1 MNAVS
6 GQPPHTPLEVPTT
19 RGKEEFMLDLWNVLN
34 DVMRTDPWFAPFS
47 APAAT
52 LSPTLHADVAETDD
66 EYWITA
72 ELPGVPLENVQLAIA
87 DDVLTLSVDKR
98 PSADDGNRTY
108 HHVERRHGAFSRA
121 FRLPKVVDRDQVQ
134 ATMKDG
140 VLSVRLPKAEH
151 ARPRRIPVRAGALA
165 AGEAAP
171 RQITAE
177 GSATD
182 EHE

>member
-1 MNAVS
+1 M
-6 GQPPHTPLEVPTT
+6 LEI
-19 RGKEEFMLDLWNVLN
+19 WNVLS

-52 LSPTLHADVAETDD
+52 FGPTLHADVAESDA

-72 ELPGVPLENVQLAIA
+72 ELPGVSLEDVKLAIE

-98 PSADDGNRTY
+98 PGNEGEGRNY
-108 HHVERRHGAFSRA
+108 HHVERRYGTFSRA
-121 FRLPKVVDRDQVQ
+121 FRLPRGIDADQVQ

-140 VLSVRLPKAEH
+140 VLSIRLPKAEH
-151 ARPRRIPVRAGALA
+151 ARARKIPVRVGALPQA
-165 AGEAAP
+165 EAAP

-177 GSATD
+177 GSPSGNGD
-182 EHE
+182 

>member
-1 MNAVS
+1 MVR
-6 GQPPHTPLEVPTT
+6 TPGT
-19 RGKEEFMLDLWNVLN
+19 RNF
-34 DVMRTDPWFAPFS
+34 P
-47 APAAT
+47 
-52 LSPTLHADVAETDD
+52 
-66 EYWITA
+66 
-72 ELPGVPLENVQLAIA
+72 
-87 DDVLTLSVDKR
+87 
-98 PSADDGNRTY
+98 
-108 HHVERRHGAFSRA
+108 
-121 FRLPKVVDRDQVQ
+121 
-134 ATMKDG
+134 TMKDG